1 MDKNAIGIDL
11 GGTRIKFV
19 VIDEYGAILHE
30 FVDETHDGEDAAW
43 KTAIHDTILSI
54 SKKLN
59 LTDCPIGI
67 SAPGIPNANN
77 QCIAH
82 MPGRMQGLE
91 NFLWSEHLK
100 RKVYILNDA
109 VAALM
114 AEARFGAC
122 QNTQHAILLTLGTG
136 VGGAILINGQPYQGA
151 FNKAGHL
158 GHMVIDHLGEAD
170 ITGIPG
176 SLEDC
181 IGNCTILKRTEGKFN
196 STFELIAAAENG
208 NAWAKEIW
216 LRSVRQLAIG
226 ISSLTNILSP
236 EIVVIGGGIAEAGD
250 VLFLPLEKFME
261 QYEWRTG
268 GNKVEIK
275 KAAHHDLAG
284 AIGAAAF
291 ALQKG

>member
-1 MDKNAIGIDL
+1 MNAIGIDL
-11 GGTRIKFV
+11 GGTRIKAV
-19 VIDEYGAILHE
+19 AIDEKGNLLQQHFA
-30 FVDETHDGEDAAW
+30 ETRDGEDGQW
-43 KTAIHDTILSI
+43 KKTIAEVIDII
-54 SKKLN
+54 SKKIN
-59 LTDCPIGI
+59 QEDCPIGI
-67 SAPGIPNANN
+67 SAPGIPNTNN
-77 QCIAH
+77 QCIAF

-91 NFLWSEHLK
+91 NYIWSHHLK
-100 RKVYILNDA
+100 RNVHVVNDA

-114 AEARFGAC
+114 AEAKFGAC
-122 QNTQHAILLTLGTG
+122 RDNQHAIMLTLGTG

-181 IGNCTILKRTEGKFN
+181 IGNCTIQKRTGGKYS
-196 STFELIAAAENG
+196 STHELIAAAENG

-216 LRSVRQLAIG
+216 LLSVRQLAIG

-236 EIVVIGGGIAEAGD
+236 EVVVIGGGIAEAGD
-250 VLFLPLEKFME
+250 ALFLPLEKFME